1 MRILVVSHPPLRGEL
16 GAGQTA
22 LALAESLRGLGHDAI
37 AWSAADEIGPAR
49 GAALHAARATALERV
64 ARRLGPFDVIDA
76 PAADLVELAPVPS
89 IRVARSVQPVLEYL
103 EIENSAALRDRPF
116 RPSTWWS
123 LVDSRAARRRTIRGL
138 RVADRVLALGSLER
152 AMLLR
157 RFPELAAKLSTYFAA
172 PPADDRDV
180 LRGVRARRR
189 DIEAAGSVR
198 KFLWIGR
205 WTTHKGIGRLLEWIE
220 GGQLEATGSVVTVAG
235 CGEVRDRR
243 LLELVRRGVV
253 EVVPKFVRAELSDL
267 LTRHDAGLFTS
278 EVEGWGLGLQE
289 MLESGL
295 QVHAVEAGAVP
306 DLRPWLAPLLLPF
319 PPSDSGVDRASAI
332 DWDAY
337 EARFSWSRIASD
349 YLAAVVN
356 AGRTTG

>member
-16 GAGQTA
+16 GAAQIAIA
-22 LALAESLRGLGHDAI
+22 LAGGLRALGHDAF
-37 AWSAADEIGPAR
+37 AWSASDEIGPAR
-49 GAALHAARATALERV
+49 GAALHAARAAALEG
-64 ARRLGPFDVIDA
+64 ATRRLGPFDVIDA
-76 PAADLVELAPVPS
+76 PAADLVDFAPVPS

-103 EIENSAALRDRPF
+103 EIENRAALRERPF
-116 RPSTWWS
+116 RPSTWRS
-123 LVDSRAARRRTIRGL
+123 LVDSRTARRRTIRGL
-138 RVADRVLALGSLER
+138 RAADRVLALGSLER
-152 AMLLR
+152 AILLR
-157 RFPELAAKLSTYFAA
+157 RFPELAAKLSTYVAA

-189 DIEAAGSVR
+189 DSNAVGPVR

-205 WTTHKGIGRLLEWIE
+205 WATHKGIGRLLEWIE
-220 GGQLEATGSVVTVAG
+220 GGRLEATGSVVTIAG
-235 CGEVRDRR
+235 CGDVRDRR
-243 LLELVRRGVV
+243 LVELVHRGVV
-253 EVVPKFVRAELSDL
+253 EVVPKFARAELPDL
-267 LTRHDAGLFTS
+267 LARHDAGLFTS

-295 QVHAVEAGAVP
+295 PVYAVEAGAVP

-319 PPSDSGVDRASAI
+319 PPSDSGVDGASAI
-332 DWDAY
+332 DWGAY

-356 AGRTTG
+356 GGRATG